1 MKSLLLTLLG
11 IFLLGTATVGAEE
24 KVATPKDTK
33 TVHMKI
39 EGMTC
44 SMCSAMIQK
53 KLTPLCQSVS
63 IDQKSGEGQ
72 CTYETGKT
80 DQDAIVKVV
89 TDAGYKVVGVGKN
102 LKQ

>member
-1 MKSLLLTLLG
+1 MKSLLITLLG

-24 KVATPKDTK
+24 KAPTPTK

-44 SMCSAMIQK
+44 SLCSATIQK
-53 KLTPLCQSVS
+53 KLTPLCQAVS
-63 IDQKSGEGQ
+63 IDHKTGEGQ

-80 DQDAIVKVV
+80 NQDTVVKTV
-89 TDAGYKVVGVGKN
+89 TDAGYKVVEVR
-102 LKQ
+102 

>member
-24 KVATPKDTK
+24 KAPTPKDTK

-44 SMCSAMIQK
+44 AMCSATITK
-53 KLTPLCQSVS
+53 KLTPLCQAVS
-63 IDQKSGEGQ
+63 IDHKTGGGQ

-80 DQDAIVKVV
+80 NQDTIVKAV
-89 TDAGYKVVGVGKN
+89 TDAGYKVVEVK
-102 LKQ
+102 